1 VTAVATARHD
11 LDDGGLVRRHLEG
24 DPQAFGALVDRYQTH
39 LLTFVNGIVGD
50 RERAENLVLDVFT
63 RIYRHLRWFDR
74 RRGVPDVDLR
84 DRVPPGRGGAAR
96 PAAPK
101 ELASLS
107 SR

>member
-74 RRGVPDVDLR
+74 RREFQTWIYAIASHLAEAELR
-84 DRVPPGRGGAAR
+84 GPLHRR
-96 PAAPK
+96 
-101 ELASLS
+101 S
-107 SR
+107 